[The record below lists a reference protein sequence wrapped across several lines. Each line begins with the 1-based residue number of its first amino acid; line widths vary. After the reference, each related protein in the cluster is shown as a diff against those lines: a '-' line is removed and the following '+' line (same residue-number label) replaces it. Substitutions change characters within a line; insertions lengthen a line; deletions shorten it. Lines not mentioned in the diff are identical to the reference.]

1 MHDNRRQPPVSM
13 TPFFCRPMPVLCARQ
28 CLHRQKCRAH
38 NCRIRRVLRCLFPCA
53 APRRF
58 CHLPAVPVASDVP
71 RWKPLSFPYE
81 SHSRKI
87 PIRKVWKKYRS
98 HSQIFHVSA
107 YAFFPASGSCRC
119 RSVPYHAA
127 VRVANSHPLRAIA
140 AESHEGAVPYHA
152 GVVPRRALCAPRQL
166 YPAHEKL
173 LRNEP
178 DRAVRVANSHSLP
191 HVGPKWYAPASDS
204 HRRSPRPGYAPPAF

>member
-1 MHDNRRQPPVSM
+1 MHDNHRQPPVSM

-53 APRRF
+53 VPRRF

-87 PIRKVWKKYRS
+87 PIRKVWKKYRL

-119 RSVPYHAA
+119 RSVPYHA
-127 VRVANSHPLRAIA
+127 R
-140 AESHEGAVPYHA
+140 
-152 GVVPRRALCAPRQL
+152 VVPRRALCAPRQL

-178 DRAVRVANSHSLP
+178 DRAVRIANSHSLP

-204 HRRSPRPGYAPPAF
+204 HRRSPRPGYALPAF

>member
-1 MHDNRRQPPVSM
+1 MHDNHRQPPVSM
-13 TPFFCRPMPVLCARQ
+13 TPFFCRPMPVLYARQ

-53 APRRF
+53 VPRRF
-58 CHLPAVPVASDVP
+58 CYLPAVPVASDVP

-119 RSVPYHAA
+119 RS
-127 VRVANSHPLRAIA
+127 
-140 AESHEGAVPYHA
+140 VPYHA

>member
-1 MHDNRRQPPVSM
+1 MHDNHRQPPVSM
-13 TPFFCRPMPVLCARQ
+13 TPFFCRPMPVLCARR
-28 CLHRQKCRAH
+28 CLPRQKCRAH
-38 NCRIRRVLRCLFPCA
+38 NCRIRRVLRCLFSCA
-53 APRRF
+53 VPRRF

-127 VRVANSHPLRAIA
+127 V
-140 AESHEGAVPYHA
+140 
-152 GVVPRRALCAPRQL
+152 VPRRALCAPRQL

-173 LRNEP
+173 LRNGP

-204 HRRSPRPGYAPPAF
+204 HRRSPRPGYALPAF